1 MDTWVWIVIAVALVV
16 VVAALLWAVVTNR
29 RRKELQ
35 EGFGP
40 EYERTVAD
48 APSRREAEA
57 ELRERQDR
65 RDEFDIR
72 PLSPDA
78 RERYTRE
85 WETTQ
90 AKFVDDPEGAIRDA
104 DDLIQS
110 VMRERGY
117 PVEDFDQRAAD
128 LSVDHPD
135 VVENYRQGHDLA
147 RRTVRGEGDTES
159 LRQALVHYRALF
171 AELVESH
178 DGDDRRREVDDRER
192 EVDEREEVRR

>member
-1 MDTWVWIVIAVALVV
+1 MDTWVWIVAAVAIVV
-16 VVAALLWAVVTNR
+16 VLAALLWGVVTSR
-29 RRKELQ
+29 RRRELQ

-40 EYERTVAD
+40 EYDRTVAE
-48 APSRREAEA
+48 APSRREAESD
-57 ELRERQDR
+57 LRERR
-65 RDEFDIR
+65 ERHDEFDIR

-78 RERYTRE
+78 RERYAQE
-85 WETTQ
+85 WEATQ
-90 AKFVDDPEGAIRDA
+90 ARFVDAPESAIRDA
-104 DDLIQS
+104 DDLIQQ

-135 VVENYRQGHDLA
+135 VVENYRRGHELA

-171 AELVESH
+171 EELLVAEDRAEL
-178 DGDDRRREVDDRER
+178 RQ
-192 EVDEREEVRR
+192 